1 MAKQQ
6 TTDKTAEVSRRKF
19 LGAGTAV
26 AATFGTITLNA
37 SEAQA
42 QTFDLEYD
50 VAVCGGG
57 GAGLP
62 TALFSRWLGNMV
74 LVLETAATR
83 LPCRVSFSRRESRR
97 RFKAS
102 FGIRTCSIS
111 G

>member
-1 MAKQQ
+1 MAKQP
-6 TTDKTAEVSRRKF
+6 TTDKTTDVSRRKF

-26 AATFGTITLNA
+26 AATFGAITLNA
-37 SEAQA
+37 PEARA

-50 VAVCGGG
+50 VVVCGGG

-62 TALFSRWLGNMV
+62 TALFSRWLGNKL
-74 LVLETAATR
+74 LVLEKAATR

>member
-1 MAKQQ
+1 MAKQP
-6 TTDKTAEVSRRKF
+6 TTDKTTDVSRRKF

-26 AATFGTITLNA
+26 AATFGAITLNA
-37 SEAQA
+37 PEAQA

-50 VAVCGGG
+50 VVCGGR

-62 TALFSRWLGNMV
+62 TALFSRWLGNKL
-74 LVLETAATR
+74 LVLEKAATR
-83 LPCRVSFSRRESRR
+83 LPCPVSFSRRESRR
-97 RFKAS
+97 RFKAR